1 MVTKKTMG
9 STEHKETLKTWPLMS
24 DELSGTGFANSQAD
38 YENVLRVC
46 CRDGWGVPASVGVV
60 QDAASGGVPSALS
73 KCATILM
80 AMLSIVFLAG
90 CRYEAVDANA
100 DVVDYIIRGDARGA
114 AKCCSFPLDLNRVSP
129 LISIDNEK
137 DFIRLFPIVF
147 DKATRLEI
155 AEKKKGAENNGW
167 DFHNWQGES
176 FVGGLLWR
184 GYYGDDHRLSCI
196 NIFSESLFDLWKKE
210 YKKDLATLASKY
222 RTGCTWVAYYFV
234 SEDGEYFGRV
244 DSTGHPWKRDD
255 RGACTKVSD
264 RYRVLLFKRGQRT
277 DDEPWKVFNYDGNR
291 KGEDDKGWA
300 FAYAIHSATEDF
312 KFDYFHVRNEEM
324 AEMYLEFGEKTGS
337 GTVLRL
343 ERSSWPP
350 PNARQRVAP

>member
-1 MVTKKTMG
+1 MKF
-9 STEHKETLKTWPLMS
+9 HK
-24 DELSGTGFANSQAD
+24 
-38 YENVLRVC
+38 
-46 CRDGWGVPASVGVV
+46 WGQLLIIGVV
-60 QDAASGGVPSALS
+60 
-73 KCATILM
+73 T
-80 AMLSIVFLAG
+80 SIAG

-137 DFIRLFPIVF
+137 DFIRLFSIVF

-184 GYYGDDHRLSCI
+184 GYYGDDHRLSRI
-196 NIFSESLFDLWKKE
+196 NIFSESLFDLWKEE
-210 YKKDLATLASKY
+210 YENDLATLASKY

-244 DSTGHPWKRDD
+244 DSTGHPWKR
-255 RGACTKVSD
+255 G
-264 RYRVLLFKRGQRT
+264 
-277 DDEPWKVFNYDGNR
+277 
-291 KGEDDKGWA
+291 
-300 FAYAIHSATEDF
+300 
-312 KFDYFHVRNEEM
+312 
-324 AEMYLEFGEKTGS
+324 
-337 GTVLRL
+337 
-343 ERSSWPP
+343 
-350 PNARQRVAP
+350 